1 MCVNAL
7 QANYKASF
15 INLVKIACTTRKSS
29 KTEFYQ
35 SRSHL
40 EDSYEFPLSSL
51 AHWCSNF
58 KIKATKIERF
68 TAS

>member
-51 AHWCSNF
+51 AH
-58 KIKATKIERF
+58 
-68 TAS
+68 